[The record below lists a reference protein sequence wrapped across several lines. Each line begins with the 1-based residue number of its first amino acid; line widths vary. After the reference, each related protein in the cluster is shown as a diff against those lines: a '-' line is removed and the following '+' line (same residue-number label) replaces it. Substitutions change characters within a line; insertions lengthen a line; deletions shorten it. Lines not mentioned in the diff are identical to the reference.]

1 MQNKPIINMR
11 AGAIVIH
18 NGCLLLM
25 HRIKNQKEYYTF
37 PGGTVED
44 EEDIK
49 TAAVR
54 EVLEE
59 TSIIVK
65 PLDLV
70 YHLQVIDDQKTVIKD
85 EYFFACEYISGEP
98 MLAPDAIERQHMN
111 EHNIFEPLW
120 IRIDQI
126 KDLCLYPLE
135 VRDLLSVN

>member
-1 MQNKPIINMR
+1 MQNKQIIKIR

-44 EEDIK
+44 GEDVK

-59 TSIIVK
+59 SSIIVK

-70 YHLQVIDDQKTVIKD
+70 YHWQVVDEQKVIIKN

-98 MLAPDAIERQHMN
+98 MLSPDAIEHQRIN
-111 EHNIFEPLW
+111 ESNFYQPLW
-120 IRIDQI
+120 MKINQI

-135 VRDLLSVN
+135 VRDLLSES